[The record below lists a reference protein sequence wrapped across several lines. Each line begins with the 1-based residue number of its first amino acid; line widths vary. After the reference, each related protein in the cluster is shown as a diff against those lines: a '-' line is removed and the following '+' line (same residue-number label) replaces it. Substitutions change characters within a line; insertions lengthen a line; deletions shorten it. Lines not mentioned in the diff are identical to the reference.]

1 MNHTFTVHGYVK
13 YTQNGRF
20 DPILSNLNFLVME
33 MKMALATTTIAAI
46 QMTVSGHGVIQQAVT
61 KNGIIAIVT
70 RSFPKTKNLISLTW
84 HVIEIGMFIPSL

>member
-1 MNHTFTVHGYVK
+1 MVHGYVK
-13 YTQNGRF
+13 YSQNGRF
-20 DPILSNLNFLVME
+20 DPNLNFLVMK